1 MYDMIVYDIFI
12 LMRTNYVEGMWRL
25 SKGRSSTM
33 TKTDPNRILVVD
45 DDPVERILLRKILS
59 KNYIV
64 TEASNGK
71 EALDLARSEK
81 PALILMDIMMP
92 EIDGYSACCM
102 IRRDPLTTEIPVV
115 MLTGLK
121 SELNVRLAD
130 EMGASGY
137 LTKPFNQ
144 QELLDIIG
152 QLLCS
157 DT

>member
-1 MYDMIVYDIFI
+1 
-12 LMRTNYVEGMWRL
+12 
-25 SKGRSSTM
+25 M

-45 DDPVERILLRKILS
+45 DDPVDRILLRKILS

-102 IRRDPLTTEIPVV
+102 IKRDPLTAEIPVV

-121 SELNVRLAD
+121 SELNIRFAD

-144 QELLDIIG
+144 QELLDRIG